1 MLVGRIHLNQRPGR
15 TTFPS
20 TSTHAPETKDFVPAS
35 ERRVRELTRARLV
48 IVDEIGYERLGQA
61 EATLLFGFVSQCAER
76 TSLVVTSNKGFDEW
90 GGFMGKDMRQSRL
103 DKSSA
108 GYPGWP

>member
-1 MLVGRIHLNQRPGR
+1 M
-15 TTFPS
+15 
-20 TSTHAPETKDFVPAS
+20 HAPETKDFVPAS

-90 GGFMGKDMRQSRL
+90 GGFMPFDEICNL
-103 DKSSA
+103 V
-108 GYPGWP
+108 P